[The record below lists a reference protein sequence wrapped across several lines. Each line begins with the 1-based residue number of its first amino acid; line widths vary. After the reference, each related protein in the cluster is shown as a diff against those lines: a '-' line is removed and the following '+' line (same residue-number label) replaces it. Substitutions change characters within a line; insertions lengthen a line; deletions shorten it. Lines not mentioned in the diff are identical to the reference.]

1 MATGVSPHGMSWP
14 DVPAGASQWEAMS
27 GVSPLSPAVGGPGY
41 DVTGSHLPYNIEGAR
56 SRIVSQDAPAPALG
70 GGHPGSHLLDDWRDV
85 FNWKGSPIPWLLL
98 LTLTMVG
105 FAQFRVQARA
115 GKLKANAALG

>member
-1 MATGVSPHGMSWP
+1 MATGVSQRGMTYP

-27 GVSPLSPAVGGPGY
+27 GVSPMSPAVGGPGL
-41 DVTGSHLPYNIEGAR
+41 DGSGSHLPYNVDGAR
-56 SRIVSQDAPAPALG
+56 SRIVSNDAQVNIAPAAG
-70 GGHPGSHLLDDWRDV
+70 AHLMDDWRDV

-98 LTLTMVG
+98 LTLVMVG

-115 GKLKANAALG
+115 GKASGSLALG